1 MNLDKQ
7 IKDMEKEHNV
17 GGDSEWMNI
26 VEGANKLRLVTELAV
41 LPQWW
46 DGAKYHVAVEG
57 DKRPESTTVSIKW
70 LGWVIDRSDGE
81 QGKLKL
87 IKLPHTVAKQIRDL
101 QQSEDYSFEEAPM
114 PYDVT
119 VNAKGAGTKEVEYS
133 TMPSP
138 KREDVPEDVLK
149 VLGKKSTPESV
160 VNAMKNKRGR
170 ELGLVEEK
178 TSEVDYPEDDLGEPK
193 F

>member
-1 MNLDKQ
+1 
-7 IKDMEKEHNV
+7 
-17 GGDSEWMNI
+17 
-26 VEGANKLRLVTELAV
+26 
-41 LPQWW
+41 
-46 DGAKYHVAVEG
+46 
-57 DKRPESTTVSIKW
+57 
-70 LGWVIDRSDGE
+70 
-81 QGKLKL
+81 
-87 IKLPHTVAKQIRDL
+87 
-101 QQSEDYSFEEAPM
+101 
-114 PYDVT
+114 